1 MDKRK
6 NNDVS
11 HEGHRERLTK
21 LIEASGI
28 ENVSKVQAVEYFL
41 TYIIPRGDVNPL
53 AHRLLDKFDNFGNII
68 DASEGDL
75 KSVKGINERS
85 AKKIKLFNE
94 LIWYYSFSRMAKKI
108 SMDKK
113 EEFLDMLE
121 ELLRFKKSEN
131 LLILAFNHKF
141 YLTHKRKFTDSDL
154 KQVGVS
160 PFQLYDFIST
170 AKPAYI
176 SIAHNHPGGTA
187 RPSQDD
193 LDAMTFIENL
203 IKNFKC
209 KLFDSYIIGEDGLYS
224 TRQSCFLRNFDS
236 TGQLMSDVIKFDN

>member
-1 MDKRK
+1 
-6 NNDVS
+6 
-11 HEGHRERLTK
+11 
-21 LIEASGI
+21 
-28 ENVSKVQAVEYFL
+28 
-41 TYIIPRGDVNPL
+41 
-53 AHRLLDKFDNFGNII
+53 
-68 DASEGDL
+68 
-75 KSVKGINERS
+75 
-85 AKKIKLFNE
+85 
-94 LIWYYSFSRMAKKI
+94 MAKKI

-121 ELLRFKKSEN
+121 QLLRFKKSEN
-131 LLILAFNHKF
+131 LVLLAFNNQF

-193 LDAMTFIENL
+193 LDAVKFIEDL

-209 KLFDSYIIGEDGLYS
+209 KLFDSYIIGDDGLYS

-236 TGQLMSDVIKFDN
+236 TGKIVSDIIKFDN

>member
-41 TYIIPRGDVNPL
+41 TYIMPRGDVNPL

-85 AKKIKLFNE
+85 AK
-94 LIWYYSFSRMAKKI
+94 AKKI

-131 LLILAFNHKF
+131 LVILAFNHKF

-236 TGQLMSDVIKFDN
+236 TGQIVSDVIKFDN